1 MPNHTDPDKSTNS
14 KDDIYQAPLNNVSD
28 FIFDQSVVRVFPDMI
43 QRSVPG
49 YATIIQMIGILT
61 EQFAQAGSTCYDLGS
76 SLGAATL
83 AMREHI
89 QVPNCNI
96 IAIDNSE
103 AMVQGC
109 KEHLHKIPRDIDVEV
124 ICADIENTHI
134 QNASIV
140 VLNFTL
146 QFIPPQDRQ
155 QIIETIY
162 KGMLPG
168 GLLILSEKIAFEDPL
183 QEALNVHMHH
193 TFKRSNGYSELEVS
207 QKRAALDNVLTP
219 EPLSA
224 HQQRLTRA
232 GFNSC
237 DVWFQCFNF
246 ASLLALK

>member
-1 MPNHTDPDKSTNS
+1 MLKNTDPEKGLQK
-14 KDDIYQAPLNNVSD
+14 KDDIYQQPLNKVSD
-28 FIFDQSVVRVFPDMI
+28 FVFDQSVVRVFPDMI

-61 EQFAQAGSTCYDLGS
+61 EQFAQTNSTCYDLGS

-89 QVPNCNI
+89 HVPNCNI
-96 IAIDNSE
+96 IAVDNSE

-109 KEHLHKIPRDIDVEV
+109 REHLSNLPSEIDVEV
-124 ICADIENTHI
+124 LCANIEETCI
-134 QNASIV
+134 KSASIV

-146 QFIPPQDRQ
+146 QFVPPSKRQ
-155 QIIETIY
+155 RIIETIY

-168 GLLILSEKIAFEDPL
+168 GLLILSEKIAFEDAR
-183 QEALNVHMHH
+183 QEELNVHMHH

-207 QKRAALDNVLTP
+207 QKRSALDHVLTP
-219 EPLSA
+219 ESLST
-224 HQQRLTRA
+224 HQRRLSSA
-232 GFNSC
+232 GFSSC

-246 ASLLALK
+246 ASMLALK

>member
-1 MPNHTDPDKSTNS
+1 MSHETDSEKNRLI
-14 KDDIYQAPLNNVSD
+14 KDNIYQQPLDKVSD

-43 QRSVPG
+43 KRSVPG

-61 EQFAQAGSTCYDLGS
+61 EQFAQTDSTCYDLGC
-76 SLGAATL
+76 SLGAASL

-89 QVPNCNI
+89 HVPGCNI

-103 AMVQGC
+103 PMVQGC
-109 KEHLHKIPRDIDVEV
+109 RENLSKISSPVEV
-124 ICADIENTHI
+124 DVLCANIEEVNI
-134 QNASIV
+134 QAASIV

-146 QFIPPQDRQ
+146 QFIPPHLRQ

-168 GLLILSEKIAFEDPL
+168 GLLILSEKISFEDPQ
-183 QEALNVHMHH
+183 QEKLNVHMHH

-207 QKRAALDNVLTP
+207 QKRSALDNVLTP
-219 EPLSA
+219 EPLSL
-224 HQQRLTRA
+224 HQQRITSA
-232 GFNSC
+232 GFSSC

-246 ASLLALK
+246 ASMLALK